1 MNAFVHGSTC
11 NRQSRINFHAAQ
23 RCHHAIRSV
32 GRHSHPLRL
41 FVCLFVLRQ
50 PCMSVPAAAYSPRG
64 HAHEVR
70 VSSPCIARLRAEV
83 YMSAQGVLRG
93 YVGRTALARACSSV
107 HEVRSIDLS
116 CSTPAGVSANARPV
130 CSSESE
136 TATVLSIHIKH
147 AASSQLRVLKWT
159 VPEHAAESPLWGA
172 LCLLAARAAVSCSST
187 AAAKS
192 GVHAVLRPSRRW
204 VPPPMSSARVAV
216 QRQMPRHDARALRGR
231 AHACRSRTTTRAA
244 A

>member
-1 MNAFVHGSTC
+1 MVPHVTGKVASIFMPPNVAIMRYVALDGI
-11 NRQSRINFHAAQ
+11 RIL
-23 RCHHAIRSV
+23 CV
-32 GRHSHPLRL
+32 CL

-172 LCLLAARAAVSCSST
+172 LCLLAARAAVLCSST

-216 QRQMPRHDARALRGR
+216 QRQIPLHDVRALRGR
-231 AHACRSRTTTRAA
+231 VHACRSRTTTRAA